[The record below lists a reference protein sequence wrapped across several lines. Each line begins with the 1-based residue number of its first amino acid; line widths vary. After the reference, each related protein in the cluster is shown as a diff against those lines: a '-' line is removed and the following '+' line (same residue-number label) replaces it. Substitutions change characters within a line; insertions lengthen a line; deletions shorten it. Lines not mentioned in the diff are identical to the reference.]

1 MGEEI
6 SAESD
11 LTDLVIE
18 SMSEHWE
25 PIRWSILKLKTVTSV
40 LFYASWD
47 GGVEIWESGEVR
59 ESSFSE

>member
-18 SMSEHWE
+18 SVSEHWE
-25 PIRWSILKLKTVTSV
+25 PIRWSRFRTVFFFMRV
-40 LFYASWD
+40 
-47 GGVEIWESGEVR
+47 GIEE
-59 ESSFSE
+59 